1 MQILTPPSRIW
12 RDTLLSTC
20 TTQQFGVRNRIPLF
34 VKFLQTYSL
43 GEQIGGFPIIYYDSN
58 SRPLYILRS
67 RNAALG
73 LGDGNDRIFPDC
85 VALPKKDAPTF
96 SSRTL
101 EDRSTVKV
109 REVKMSKLH
118 TGKFLTTGS
127 LS

>member
-1 MQILTPPSRIW
+1 MKI
-12 RDTLLSTC
+12 
-20 TTQQFGVRNRIPLF
+20 
-34 VKFLQTYSL
+34 LQTYSL
-43 GEQIGGFPIIYYDSN
+43 GEQIGRFSIIYHDS
-58 SRPLYILRS
+58 SSPSLHVLRS

-85 VALPKKDAPTF
+85 VTLPKKDAPAL

-101 EDRSTVKV
+101 EDRFTAKV